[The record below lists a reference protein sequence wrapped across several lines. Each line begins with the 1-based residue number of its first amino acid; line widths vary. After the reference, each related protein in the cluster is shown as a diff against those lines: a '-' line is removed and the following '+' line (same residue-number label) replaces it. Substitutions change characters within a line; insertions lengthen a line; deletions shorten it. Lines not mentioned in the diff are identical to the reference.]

1 MQVGTV
7 DTLLRTILIIDG
19 MDTGAE
25 VSHCMAL
32 TIDWLAGSV
41 SRVEDGPAMMFP
53 HFLTENRRQFNILYL
68 TPAVRSDQIISPH
81 QL

>member
-32 TIDWLAGSV
+32 TID
-41 SRVEDGPAMMFP
+41 
-53 HFLTENRRQFNILYL
+53 
-68 TPAVRSDQIISPH
+68 
-81 QL
+81 